1 MRSLLA
7 DPLCGIPTASEPQRR
22 YRRQQGSQICLF
34 NAATGYA
41 FTTVFAGFAFT
52 LVSLPNI
59 TLTPAFVAGLV
70 RVLIRQTPG
79 TVKIPLLLTSFV
91 AMATKLLITC
101 EHAFCF
107 KPLSVARCFIMVPFD
122 IALAPA
128 FIDFFMG
135 GNMLTDKKN
144 TSKRKGD

>member
-7 DPLCGIPTASEPQRR
+7 DSLCGIPTASEPQRR
-22 YRRQQGSQICLF
+22 CRKQMGSQICFF

-41 FTTVFAGFAFT
+41 FTIVFAGLAFT

-79 TVKIPLLLTSFV
+79 TVKTPKLFTSFD
-91 AMATKLLITC
+91 AMATKLLITL
-101 EHAFCF
+101 EQAACF
-107 KPLSVARCFIMVPFD
+107 KPFSVARVFMIAPFV
-122 IALAPA
+122 IAFAPVFMA
-128 FIDFFMG
+128 FFMG
-135 GNMLTDKKN
+135 GNMMLKAEEEQQ
-144 TSKRKGD
+144 RK

>member
-1 MRSLLA
+1 MRSVLA
-7 DPLCGIPTASEPQRR
+7 DSLCGIPTASEPQRR
-22 YRRQQGSQICLF
+22 CRKQMGSQICFF

-41 FTTVFAGFAFT
+41 FTIVLAGFAFT

-79 TVKIPLLLTSFV
+79 TVKIPELLTSFV
-91 AMATKLLITC
+91 AMATKLLITS

-107 KPLSVARCFIMVPFD
+107 KPLSVARCFMMLPFD
-122 IALAPA
+122 MALAPA
-128 FIDFFMG
+128 FMDFFIG
-135 GNMLTDKKN
+135 GNMVVDTTN
-144 TSKRKGD
+144 SKRRM